1 MNRRFRIYIL
11 IAIVLIPGTLV
22 VTHAIGERTS
32 MEEAFS
38 HEATLAWRQ
47 ALLMRQQVVTFTES
61 AVPRGLAFFD
71 VLRRSGVDQA
81 SAAGITL
88 SAQPLF
94 DLRRVR
100 AGNRISLGH
109 SAEGQLR
116 SVRYEIDAER
126 ALWISA
132 KSASGAAP
140 EYLAEIK
147 TFPPS
152 VEMTT
157 AVGRIEDSLW
167 NAVVDAGEQP
177 ELAIELANI
186 FGWDLDFHTET
197 RRGDTFR
204 VAMERKRYQNGA
216 VSYGRIVAA
225 EYVNEG
231 HAYQAVL
238 FHDAAG
244 KPAYYA
250 PDGSSL
256 QKAFLRSPL
265 KYGAPVTSRFSQ
277 RRFHPVLKRH
287 RPHLGVDY
295 GAPYGAPVQA
305 IGDGRVLFAGA
316 KGGNGRMVHI
326 RHANGYETM
335 YLHLSRID
343 VRAGERVSQGER
355 IGLVGSTGLATG
367 PHLDFRIT
375 QNGKYRNFEALR
387 LPPAEPVARH
397 LRAEFDAM
405 RNSALSQLPDRGV
418 KTAASTTPGS
428 PAPAA
433 TDR

>member
-1 MNRRFRIYIL
+1 MNRRRAYIL
-11 IAIVLIPGTLV
+11 ISLLLLPGLALTA
-22 VTHAIGERTS
+22 HAVRERTS

-38 HEATLAWRQ
+38 HEATLAWQQ
-47 ALLMRQQVVTFTES
+47 ALWIRSHAVTFTEA
-61 AVPRGLAFFD
+61 AVPPGLAFFD
-71 VLRRSGVDQA
+71 ILTRAGVDRA
-81 SAAGITL
+81 SANGITL

-100 AGNRISLGH
+100 AGNRIALGH
-109 SAEGQLR
+109 TMEGELR
-116 SVRYEIDAER
+116 AVRYEIDPER

-132 KSASGAAP
+132 SAGDSP
-140 EYLAEIK
+140 EFSAEIK
-147 TFPPS
+147 TLPATI
-152 VEMTT
+152 ETTT
-157 AVGRIEDSLW
+157 ATGRVEDSLW
-167 NAVVDAGEQP
+167 NAVIDAGEQP
-177 ELAIELANI
+177 EMAVLLADI

-204 VAMERKRYQNGA
+204 VAMERKKYHNGDVGYA
-216 VSYGRIVAA
+216 RVLAA

-231 HAYQAVL
+231 RAYRAVL
-238 FHDAAG
+238 FRDASG

-250 PDGSSL
+250 PDGTSL

-265 KYGAPVTSRFSQ
+265 KYGAPVTSRFSR

-305 IGDGRVLFAGA
+305 IGDGRVIFAGS
-316 KGGNGRMVHI
+316 KGGAGRMVHI

-335 YLHLSRID
+335 YLHLSRMF
-343 VRAGERVSQGER
+343 VGPGQRVSQGQR

-375 QNGKYRNFEALR
+375 QNGAYRNFEALR
-387 LPPAEPVARH
+387 LPPAHPVSKN
-397 LRAEFDAM
+397 LMAEFAVVRD
-405 RNSALSQLPDRGV
+405 SAIALLPDSGAV
-418 KTAASTTPGS
+418 KGAA
-428 PAPAA
+428 APAA
-433 TDR
+433 SESANPPASPR